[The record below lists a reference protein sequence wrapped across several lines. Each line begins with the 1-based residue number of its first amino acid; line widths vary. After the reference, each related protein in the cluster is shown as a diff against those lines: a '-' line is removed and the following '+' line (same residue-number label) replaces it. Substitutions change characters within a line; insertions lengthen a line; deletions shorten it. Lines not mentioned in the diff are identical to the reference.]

1 VQVQPNNS
9 LMVHQMAA
17 MRLVKGSKLRR
28 SVTVEHACTVM
39 IAPLRLQQI
48 STNRCCAQHN
58 DKLSVSAC
66 PALPPAT
73 SCNNVPA
80 FL

>member
-48 STNRCCAQHN
+48 STNRCCR
-58 DKLSVSAC
+58 
-66 PALPPAT
+66 
-73 SCNNVPA
+73 
-80 FL
+80 